1 MSSAYAGPVPSTT
14 KREVANRI
22 HPTAI
27 IGDDVTLGV
36 GNSIGPYTVIFGPC
50 TIGDGNW
57 IGPNVCIGA
66 PPEMRGAYHPAGWA
80 GEAGIGPVEIG
91 SRNVVRE
98 FTSIQGATTGSTR
111 LGDDCY
117 LMDKVHIPHDCT
129 VEDRVTI
136 SCSVM
141 MGGHTHLG
149 AGSNIGLSSV
159 IHQRIAVGRGAMIGM
174 GSVITKHVPPFA
186 LAYGSPARVRGA
198 NMVGLTRSGFDED
211 SSRDIDAVLKAGE
224 DLSAL
229 LPAESDAFADA
240 LRSVQH

>member
-1 MSSAYAGPVPSTT
+1 VSRTNDLAEP
-14 KREVANRI
+14 NRI

-27 IGDDVTLGV
+27 IGDDVVLGV
-36 GNSIGPYTVIFGPC
+36 GNAIGPYSVIMGPC
-50 TIGDGNW
+50 TIGDDNW
-57 IGPNVCIGA
+57 IGPHVCIGA
-66 PPEMRGAYHPAGWA
+66 PPEMRGAHHPAGWA
-80 GEAGIGPVEIG
+80 GDAGTGLVEIG
-91 SRNVVRE
+91 NRNVIRE
-98 FTSIQGATTGSTR
+98 FTSIQGSTTGTTR

-159 IHQRIAVGRGAMIGM
+159 IHQRIAIGRGAMIGM
-174 GSVITKHVPPFA
+174 GSVITKHIPPFA

-198 NMVGLTRSGFDED
+198 NVVGLLRSGLDEAV
-211 SSRDIDAVLKAGE
+211 SADIDATLNDGG

-229 LPAESDAFADA
+229 LPTESDAFRHAVA
-240 LRSVQH
+240 AVEQ

>member
-1 MSSAYAGPVPSTT
+1 MPATNGDNAD
-14 KREVANRI
+14 NRI

-27 IGDDVTLGV
+27 IGDDVVLGM
-36 GNSIGPYTVIFGPC
+36 GNAIGPYTVIMGPC

-57 IGPNVCIGA
+57 IGPHVCIGA
-66 PPEMRGAYHPAGWA
+66 PPEMRGEEHPAGWA
-80 GEAGIGPVEIG
+80 GDAGRGPIEIG
-91 SRNVVRE
+91 HRNVVRE
-98 FTSIQGATTGSTR
+98 FTSIQGPTTGSTR

-174 GSVITKHVPPFA
+174 GSVITKHIPPFA
-186 LAYGSPARVRGA
+186 LAFGSPARVRRA
-198 NMVGLTRSGFDED
+198 NVVGLTRSGFDAAT
-211 SSRDIDAVLKAGE
+211 SAAVDEALKNG
-224 DLSAL
+224 DDVDDL
-229 LPAESDAFADA
+229 LPIESFAFAQA
-240 LRSVQH
+240 IQAVQH